1 MKSLRE
7 DFSLMSTLLIPV
19 AVAINFT
26 GSFIAS
32 SLKLPLFLDAIGT
45 VFISLIAGPWV
56 GSVTA
61 VITSIATGGFNP
73 VNLAFLPVG
82 ILIAVVIGNLTKL
95 KIKNIVVK
103 IILLILA
110 LTITT
115 VIANTVITLLVYK
128 GITPDGTGFVAST
141 LIKLGFGEV
150 FSVIAATF
158 VSEIMDK
165 SLTII
170 IAVLITKSMSDRYLI
185 KFKYGE
191 NYIK

>member
-1 MKSLRE
+1 MKSLKN
-7 DFSLMSTLLIPV
+7 DFSLMSSLLIPV

-56 GSVTA
+56 GAVTA

-82 ILIAVVIGNLTKL
+82 ILIAVVVGNLTKL

-103 IILLILA
+103 IILLILS

-115 VIANTVITLLVYK
+115 VIANTVITILVYK
-128 GITPDGTGFVAST
+128 GITPDGTGFVASS

-170 IAVLITKSMSDRYLI
+170 IAVLIVKSMSDRYLI